1 MRIYNIG
8 LLFVLFLWAT
18 GCHGKPGRTNSRE
31 IQTMEPVKS
40 GNIIEQDSLSG
51 LIQASL
57 HLGEYQGDQF
67 AIDPVKEKKL
77 LQQIKNVFRDGAE
90 INGED
95 ILMLVQRDGSGDG
108 YITSKPILEFLLENY
123 KGNAKQELLDN
134 LLLES
139 ILNVDSE
146 IIELLIDKG
155 ANPDPE
161 KITEV
166 IQGTSPDYYPS
177 YQTLKVLVE
186 RLHFDLYKE
195 CNVTLLWWILQERQ
209 FFGGSE
215 KDIDHIQG
223 ELEVRKKEAFL
234 PCNKDGIF
242 DPDFFAVGQSAYDL
256 GIASDNPEITD
267 IFKGLK

>member
-1 MRIYNIG
+1 MRIYTKG
-8 LLFVLFLWAT
+8 LLFVLFLWTT
-18 GCHGKPGRTNSRE
+18 GCHGKPGTTNSKGV
-31 IQTMEPVKS
+31 QAMEPVKS
-40 GNIIEQDSLSG
+40 GDIIEQDSLSG

-67 AIDPVKEKKL
+67 VINTTEEKEL
-77 LQQIKNVFRDGAE
+77 LQQIKNVVHDGAE

-123 KGNAKQELLDN
+123 KEDTKQELLDN
-134 LLLES
+134 MVLES
-139 ILNVDSE
+139 ILNADSR
-146 IIELLIDKG
+146 IVELLINKG
-155 ANPDPE
+155 ANPGPE
-161 KITEV
+161 KITAA

-177 YQTLKVLVE
+177 YETLKALVE

-215 KDIDHIQG
+215 KDVDHIRA
-223 ELEVRKKEAFL
+223 ELEARREEAFL
-234 PCNKDGIF
+234 PCNENQVF
-242 DPDFFAVGQSAYDL
+242 DPDFFAVSRSAYDL
-256 GIASDNPEITD
+256 GIASDDTIIAD
-267 IFKGLK
+267 IFKALK